1 MWNDQW
7 TVLFMSP
14 SIICHS
20 LLHPVS
26 SSSKSKILL
35 LLLPLDRLW
44 PLTSTSPALQP
55 QRGRAGVCQSGVRLH
70 QVLLLLAHRR
80 LHLTGDGHCC
90 SAPVRLF
97 TRSLLRPPH
106 LAEPNVRVILFL
118 GGCAGSRPSC
128 SSPAPAGSCGG
139 WFASEGSRWALVRI
153 FVSLLSK
160 THLDLSVWTYWP
172 MKWKPAL
179 RVPDNCTWF
188 WVYFH
193 FWVLFFFHTCNINN
207 NKKKQHYQKQRLPSR

>member
-7 TVLFMSP
+7 TVLFISP

-20 LLHPVS
+20 LLHPVIFFFKIKDS
-26 SSSKSKILL
+26 STPVLL
-35 LLLPLDRLW
+35 LLDRLW

-55 QRGRAGVCQSGVRLH
+55 QRGRAGVCQSGARLH

-106 LAEPNVRVILFL
+106 LAEPDVRVILFL

-193 FWVLFFFHTCNINN
+193 FWGVFFFILSFFLL
-207 NKKKQHYQKQRLPSR
+207 QH